1 MSYNE
6 KKAREL
12 LAAEY
17 ERSGLYQSAADLRS
31 RRLNFEL
38 GWAREAEM
46 AIRAIIAALTLRE
59 GELLASGAVNLLGQ
73 QHSGVVAAQV
83 LNVVPAA
90 ALGADEAGAV
100 GIGGQGDQSVGIQLA
115 EVAPEHEVGVPAGGD
130 SGMTASLTPPE
141 GYLMVP
147 EDVLRPLLR
156 DAITAV
162 EFIAGR
168 AQSKLLS
175 RRISDR
181 AWKLVEAF
189 AARSEV
195 NRG

>member
-1 MSYNE
+1 MSDNE

-31 RRLNFEL
+31 GRLNFEL

-46 AIRAIIAALTLRE
+46 AIRAIIGALALRE
-59 GELLASGAVNLLGQ
+59 GELLAGRAVNLLD
-73 QHSGVVAAQV
+73 QHRSRVVAAQV
-83 LNVVPAA
+83 LKVVPAA
-90 ALGADEAGAV
+90 TLRADEAGAV
-100 GIGGQGDQSVGIQLA
+100 GIGGQGDQSVGIELA
-115 EVAPEHEVGVPAGGD
+115 EVAPEHGVGVPAGSD
-130 SGMTASLTPPE
+130 SAMTASLAPRE
-141 GYLMVP
+141 GYVTVR

-168 AQSKLLS
+168 AQSKPLS

-189 AARSEV
+189 PARPEV
-195 NRG
+195 CRG